1 MFFRFGAKVRKKF
14 TLFYTCWAG
23 RFQMKHD
30 IILTD
35 CIIPIGNYSLIH
47 HFHIFKRSVTE
58 TNDIPM
64 IKMGVR
70 CKKTPCYH
78 RVYSSFLLNL
88 CASLHVNNPVTNS
101 PSDGNGRGASQR
113 QLSQMGITKKVGKF
127 GKDSPTIQFLFSQS
141 TIKYLLC
148 SLESIY
154 STRFN
159 A

>member
-1 MFFRFGAKVRKKF
+1 
-14 TLFYTCWAG
+14 
-23 RFQMKHD
+23 MKD
-30 IILTD
+30 GVILPD
-35 CIIPIGNYSLIH
+35 CIVPIRDYSLIH
-47 HFHIFKRSVTE
+47 HFHILERSVTE
-58 TNDIPM
+58 TNDISM

-70 CKKTPCYH
+70 CKEHLAAVKFVVH
-78 RVYSSFLLNL
+78 FLLNL